1 MENRSNSVIIIVLL
15 LISVGLGSF
24 IFYDKVLDNE
34 TSKEKENNSQTV
46 QNTNQEIQN
55 NNYNVF
61 SKNLKESLSKLND
74 SKRMYQSIRSEFVK
88 GGYDVYLKENG
99 SLYVKFYDSELN
111 SKYNQYKLADNVLSF
126 YIINV
131 GQDTFNTLYF
141 INQDGTVSYCNI
153 ESDVLNNNG
162 ITIKNDLEYK
172 NIVSITSGVFGT
184 YSGAHGPFF
193 IDIDGNVYSNN

>member
-1 MENRSNSVIIIVLL
+1 MDNKNNSVIIIVLL

-24 IFYDKVLDNE
+24 IFYDKVL
-34 TSKEKENNSQTV
+34 KEDTCKDKESNNK
-46 QNTNQEIQN
+46 EIQS
-55 NNYNVF
+55 NNYDDF
-61 SKNLKESLSKLND
+61 SKNLKESLSKLDN

-88 GGYDVYLKENG
+88 GGYSVYIKEDG
-99 SLYVKFYDSELN
+99 SLYIQFYDSDLN

-131 GQDTFNTLYF
+131 GQDTFNTIYF
-141 INQDGTVSYCNI
+141 INEDGTVSYCNI
-153 ESDVLNNNG
+153 ESDIINNND

-193 IDIDGNVYSNN
+193 IDIDGNIYSNN